1 MDEDDEMAEEE
12 ADVAQESGT
21 NAQCVLVFGGTD
33 DSRHDVCVQLASKS
47 GGTLVTATDLISH
60 SERSSSPGSPRS
72 GLVSFDDQLAAFAT
86 LMLMQPPP
94 YVLDAIPR
102 MPSQL
107 PKLEKVMGPLLIAI
121 AAPGSPDDEA
131 KVKANSQYHSRLLDR
146 VHWMNIL
153 DEPAF
158 DAALA
163 AMKAAGIVLNEPSTV
178 EDESSTAA
186 AANPPRLIPAKTA
199 SETDLWAAAAAAFQE
214 ENERAATKLQ
224 AVRRGVNARRSLVIQ
239 KVAKAEEE
247 DDLWAAAAAAAQ
259 EERNAAQAAEEEAA
273 AKVAKDEAAAKAIEQ
288 AAIEQEAIEQAV
300 IEQAAIEQAA
310 IEQAAAK
317 EAAAKEAAAG
327 AVSSYAA
334 SKPLSADGVLIL
346 PSGVSDPLGVD
357 QRKLGVTVWLTED
370 EGVAGRWGRATWRRP
385 DLRVRIERIDA
396 TAKTFDATAVP
407 PGRFAVSKLP
417 LDQCATVQL
426 SGRELRAYE
435 QSAKRD
441 QLRQENADDEAKIRA
456 ERIAR
461 LGAEEVDAREAAEA
475 ARRAVALKRSARE
488 REALKVWSPDDGDA
502 DASSSAYP
510 LVVHNRINMSNRMSD
525 TDLPDDLMADPEAV
539 DVWHAAIAMK
549 RRKGAG
555 SLDQWVHGWRM
566 RLVPRQTVSGYDL
579 YIRAPDMRPE
589 TMPSKHMSSKDA
601 IRSFSNL
608 LEKLRERL
616 ASGASS
622 GASAGAPPL
631 HAVCYYAPHLG
642 RVVLELH
649 VTPTAPSA
657 DGDGGAAPS
666 VPSEVH
672 QEVEVPM
679 EVS

>member
-1 MDEDDEMAEEE
+1 MSDPSDFSPGDMPALPRGFKRKSPATPAPTAHNAAPITPAGDKSRELPPPPVATAPDPPTGQASAGAGVEASELRELLASCRVEQYVDAFVETGWDDVDYLLMLPADELHSVTVETGMKTGHAQKFMHYVQTKQREKTPYSMLALTMAP
-12 ADVAQESGT
+12 ACSGSGAGSSGPAPAPPPLAPAPAANSRVYTYRSGPPPAQPSWQQQQPSPPSAGAT
-21 NAQCVLVFGGTD
+21 TD
-33 DSRHDVCVQLASKS
+33 DVPHLGVAYPVGTKRPKS
-47 GGTLVTATDLISH
+47 
-60 SERSSSPGSPRS
+60 
-72 GLVSFDDQLAAFAT
+72 AAN
-86 LMLMQPPP
+86 
-94 YVLDAIPR
+94 
-102 MPSQL
+102 
-107 PKLEKVMGPLLIAI
+107 
-121 AAPGSPDDEA
+121 
-131 KVKANSQYHSRLLDR
+131 VKAR
-146 VHWMNIL
+146 
-153 DEPAF
+153 E
-158 DAALA
+158 
-163 AMKAAGIVLNEPSTV
+163 
-178 EDESSTAA
+178 AA
-186 AANPPRLIPAKTA
+186 AAKQ
-199 SETDLWAAAAAAFQE
+199 AAA
-214 ENERAATKLQ
+214 K
-224 AVRRGVNARRSLVIQ
+224 
-239 KVAKAEEE
+239 
-247 DDLWAAAAAAAQ
+247 
-259 EERNAAQAAEEEAA
+259 EAA
-273 AKVAKDEAAAKAIEQ
+273 AESAAAKE
-288 AAIEQEAIEQAV
+288 
-300 IEQAAIEQAA
+300 
-310 IEQAAAK
+310 AAAK